1 MKLFLTDHLLV
12 RLGNK
17 VKLED
22 NGTFFVDV
30 KTYND
35 LKNELKNYPLYTELY
50 QEDGKL
56 KNKYFLVLNNEV
68 ITEEQIEKKQFDRD
82 MELTVLL
89 QFAGG

>member
-12 RLGNK
+12 RLGNE

-30 KTYND
+30 NTYKD

-68 ITEEQIEKKQFDRD
+68 IAEDQLEKKQFDSD